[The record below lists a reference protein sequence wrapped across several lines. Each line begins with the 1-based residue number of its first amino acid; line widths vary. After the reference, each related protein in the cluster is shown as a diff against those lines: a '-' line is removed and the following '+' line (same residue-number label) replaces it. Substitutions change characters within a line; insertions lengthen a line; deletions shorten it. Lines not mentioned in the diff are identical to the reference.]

1 MRYSTQIKPI
11 SYVKAHAA
19 ELLDRIT
26 EEREPIII
34 TQNGEARAVLV
45 DVHSYDASQ
54 ETMAMWQILAIGK
67 QQMEAGQTYP
77 LAEVIA
83 KIRNRGAKKPET
95 EGVYALSATEV
106 ENEKMAKWV
115 EAGAWK
121 TEEFKTAREARRYE
135 IKKEKEEMNRRH
147 SIQHPAQIA
156 EEF

>member
-45 DVHSYDASQ
+45 DVESYDAVQ

-67 QQMEAGQTYP
+67 RQMEAGKTYP
-77 LAEVIA
+77 LAEAID
-83 KIRNRGAKKPET
+83 KIRNRNAKKQET
-95 EGVYALSATEV
+95 AGVFAKSAIGE
-106 ENEKMAKWV
+106 
-115 EAGAWK
+115 
-121 TEEFKTAREARRYE
+121 
-135 IKKEKEEMNRRH
+135 
-147 SIQHPAQIA
+147 Q
-156 EEF
+156 